1 VIETFLKHMPIERRV
16 MTSFGALACL
26 ALVALG
32 VLWLEIVS
40 ISNQMAR
47 LEKESQTAQLSAELN
62 ADMAKLQLNAREY
75 LSTRNPEDYAQV
87 ERFEKEVAEGIDALE
102 PLLKG
107 EDDEDELK
115 DIEDKFGPYENGID
129 ELKTLMDR
137 RDVLVDKMSQSAAPM
152 RQALTTI
159 TQGATAAG
167 DNETANLSGL
177 TQESFLLGR
186 YYAETFLLGN
196 KPADADRA
204 LKEIA
209 DALERLERLEASVQN
224 PQRRALV
231 AELTKQMPVFQSDFQ
246 ALRDLIVERNRIRG
260 AVLDTSG
267 EAIGQASANLKN
279 AALETYKAIDEQVD
293 NAVASAQAIVVIAIL
308 IFAAA
313 AAAMAVVIGRGIARP
328 VVGMTDAMA
337 RLAGGDTATLIPS
350 TDHRDEIGSMAKAV
364 QVFKDNMI
372 RANELAAKEKAEIAA
387 KQRRAEVVENRI
399 RSFDKVVSRSL
410 QKVGEAGQQM
420 QASAQTMTAAAE
432 ETNVQSA
439 AVSAAATQAS
449 ANVQTVAA
457 ASEELTASIKEISR
471 RVSDCSML
479 TSETVQQATRAN
491 DTMKSLDISASRIG
505 EVLSLISN
513 IADQTNLLALN
524 ATIEAARAGDAG
536 KGFAVVASEV
546 KNLANQTAKA
556 TGEIGGQIAD
566 MQRAVK
572 ESVAAIG
579 RIFDSIGKVNEAT
592 TTIAAAVEEQGTATL
607 EISRNVQEAATGTE
621 QVTSNIS
628 GVAQASADTSRVSTE
643 VLHSAGELGRESE
656 TLRTEVDSFL
666 RDLKAA

>member
-1 VIETFLKHMPIERRV
+1 VIDFFLKHLAIERRV
-16 MTSFGALACL
+16 IASFAGLGAVALA
-26 ALVALG
+26 ALG
-32 VLWLEIVS
+32 LIWVQVTSLKTQVDELDAA
-40 ISNQMAR
+40 AR
-47 LEKESQTAQLSAELN
+47 VAQLSAELN
-62 ADMAKLQLNAREY
+62 ADMAKLQLNSRDYFAS
-75 LSTRNPEDYAQV
+75 LSASDMANIR
-87 ERFEKEVAEGIDALE
+87 RFEKEVLEGLDALDG
-102 PLLKG
+102 LITG
-107 EDDEDELK
+107 GDQR
-115 DIEDKFGPYENGID
+115 
-129 ELKTLMDR
+129 KTLTEQQNAFGTFRASLEAQLARALPNTTLESRNELYAPLDVPGNAIG
-137 RDVLVDKMSQSAAPM
+137 DGAAKLKNTANEQFGVIEKDVQAAIANKLNTIATAIGIFVLVAAIM
-152 RQALTTI
+152 
-159 TQGATAAG
+159 
-167 DNETANLSGL
+167 
-177 TQESFLLGR
+177 
-186 YYAETFLLGN
+186 
-196 KPADADRA
+196 
-204 LKEIA
+204 
-209 DALERLERLEASVQN
+209 
-224 PQRRALV
+224 
-231 AELTKQMPVFQSDFQ
+231 
-246 ALRDLIVERNRIRG
+246 
-260 AVLDTSG
+260 
-267 EAIGQASANLKN
+267 AI
-279 AALETYKAIDEQVD
+279 
-293 NAVASAQAIVVIAIL
+293 
-308 IFAAA
+308 
-313 AAAMAVVIGRGIARP
+313 VIGRGIARP
-328 VVGMTDAMA
+328 VVGMTKAMSQ
-337 RLAGGDTATLIPS
+337 LAGGDTSTIIPS
-350 TDHRDEIGSMAKAV
+350 TDHGDEIGAMAKAV

-372 RANELAAKEKAEIAA
+372 RANDLAAKENAEIAA

-399 RSFDKVVSRSL
+399 RSFDNIVSLSL
-410 QKVGEAGQQM
+410 QKVGAAGQQM

-572 ESVAAIG
+572 ESVTAIG

-592 TTIAAAVEEQGTATL
+592 TTIAAAVEEQGAATL

-643 VLHSAGELGRESE
+643 VLHSASELGRESD